1 MDNDEIRISD
11 LLYTVFKH
19 RKTIL
24 VLGLLGFFC
33 GFVFSG
39 VSFLRNSRTN
49 YAVNCS
55 VAITSQPS
63 ADGVVYNNSDYLS
76 SNTFYQT
83 LDMMDA
89 ATFVM
94 KSERTLQ
101 AAIDRAGL
109 VSVTTQDVSQNLQV
123 SRYNE
128 TQVLLLTLTWNN
140 AEAGVQLMN
149 ALVDAIKE
157 ILPETLMMGSVA
169 MIDAPEAAST
179 TGGGAGQYV
188 RLWVIFCVL
197 GLAAGAGL
205 AVLEFFLRPTL
216 LNVKDVEDVLKLE
229 TLGSIPKDNSYFQK
243 NMQLLSETHRADA
256 DAVQNFASA
265 AHILIN
271 RFGTTAEPHWFYVT
285 SAENGEGKSTVAANL
300 ALQLSDMEKRTLLLD
315 LNTRAPRLGGIF
327 LQDLPYSRTLN
338 ALYKGESAEPEAV
351 ISLTGYLDLL
361 PMVLEPDAVPLD
373 AALFDFL
380 KPIMEPYEYVIIDAS
395 SVGRSSDV
403 LRLNKLADHALFVVR
418 HDATPLSVIQDAIE
432 KLNKSGVQLLGCVV
446 NEVQSLEI
454 FPLHPEHIAAPIRKK
469 KKKPENADS
478 PLPEDLLRPADS
490 ALEPTWKPAGDG
502 RSVMDELTDDLQ
514 RSQNTRSDDEIM
526 WELLRMGK
534 DGSWKRPERKPA
546 ADSSAAQQPQS
557 VPDAPPAG
565 SAPAPQP
572 VPETSPAPVPAEKP
586 KTVPEAPPA
595 PMPAEKPKPVQPEP
609 EAESKAGLLPWAEPE
624 PEPKPEK
631 KRSRAPKPAAAP
643 KHGKAS
649 SRGGL
654 GLWGKKPKH

>member
-1 MDNDEIRISD
+1 M
-11 LLYTVFKH
+11 
-19 RKTIL
+19 
-24 VLGLLGFFC
+24 LGLLGFFC

-101 AAIDRAGL
+101 TAIDHAGL

-285 SAENGEGKSTVAANL
+285 SAEDGEGKSTVAANL

-315 LNTRAPRLGGIF
+315 LNTRAPRLGGMF

-418 HDATPLSVIQDAIE
+418 HDAAPLSVIQDAIE

-534 DGSWKRPERKPA
+534 DGSWKRPERKPT

-557 VPDAPPAG
+557 VPDAPPASG
-565 SAPAPQP
+565 AAPAPQP
-572 VPETSPAPVPAEKP
+572 VPDTPPAAPVPAEKP

-595 PMPAEKPKPVQPEP
+595 PIPVEKPKPVQPEP
-609 EAESKAGLLPWAEPE
+609 EAESKAGLLPWTEPK

-649 SRGGL
+649 SRSGL

>member
-49 YAVNCS
+49 YAIDCS

-63 ADGVVYNNSDYLS
+63 ADGVVNNNSDYLS

-243 NMQLLSETHRADA
+243 SMQLLSETHHA

-285 SAENGEGKSTVAANL
+285 SAEDGEGKSTVAANL

-315 LNTRAPRLGGIF
+315 LNTRAPRLGGMF

-546 ADSSAAQQPQS
+546 ADSSAAPQPQS
-557 VPDAPPAG
+557 VPD
-565 SAPAPQP
+565 
-572 VPETSPAPVPAEKP
+572 
-586 KTVPEAPPA
+586 APPA

>member
-1 MDNDEIRISD
+1 
-11 LLYTVFKH
+11 
-19 RKTIL
+19 
-24 VLGLLGFFC
+24 
-33 GFVFSG
+33 
-39 VSFLRNSRTN
+39 
-49 YAVNCS
+49 
-55 VAITSQPS
+55 
-63 ADGVVYNNSDYLS
+63 
-76 SNTFYQT
+76 
-83 LDMMDA
+83 
-89 ATFVM
+89 
-94 KSERTLQ
+94 
-101 AAIDRAGL
+101 
-109 VSVTTQDVSQNLQV
+109 
-123 SRYNE
+123 
-128 TQVLLLTLTWNN
+128 
-140 AEAGVQLMN
+140 
-149 ALVDAIKE
+149 
-157 ILPETLMMGSVA
+157 

-243 NMQLLSETHRADA
+243 SMQLLSETHRADA

-285 SAENGEGKSTVAANL
+285 SAEDGEGKSTVAANL

-315 LNTRAPRLGGIF
+315 LNARAPRLGGMF

-454 FPLHPEHIAAPIRKK
+454 FPLHPEHVTSPIRKK

-534 DGSWKRPERKPA
+534 DGSWKRPERKPT
-546 ADSSAAQQPQS
+546 ADSSAAQPPQS
-557 VPDAPPAG
+557 VPDAPPASG

-572 VPETSPAPVPAEKP
+572 VPETPAAPVPAEEPKTVPDAPPAPVPAEKP
-586 KTVPEAPPA
+586 K
-595 PMPAEKPKPVQPEP
+595 PVQPKP

-649 SRGGL
+649 SRSGL